1 MRVISRLGLVLLIA
15 LFWFPHPAAAAAFCR
30 EVNQQ
35 QVCIVS
41 IQRSAKYH
49 WEYRV
54 VLQIEG
60 EEKPLEVYNCR
71 DRVRVQFNGTRRP
84 FQPDGVGEMVCHAL
98 R

>member
-1 MRVISRLGLVLLIA
+1 MKMITLLLSAVLISLVVL
-15 LFWFPHPAAAAAFCR
+15 PHPAIAAFCR
-30 EVNQQ
+30 PVNQQ

-41 IQRSAKYH
+41 IQRSAKYY

-54 VLQIEG
+54 VLRVNG

-71 DRVRVQFNGTRRP
+71 DRVRTQSNGSRRS
-84 FQPDGVGEMVCHAL
+84 FQPDGVGEMVCRAF